1 MHANHTVWDSNQNG
15 LERKLQTSVSP
26 FSNMVIAVV
35 WVEHYAIGSSISEPL
50 SRCGTV
56 VAQCSTHWAALVRWT
71 QKRWQRRL
79 QAEFCQTFDAQ
90 RATIELCIPLVALK
104 QFQVGDSTC
113 SINTVCMLFCLWFSK
128 TEGRTEKAVRQ
139 IKSDCNSV
147 HRNSVCSWIANW
159 LDWN

>member
-1 MHANHTVWDSNQNG
+1 MQITLFGILIKMVWRENHRQVFLRLATWLLRSSNV
-15 LERKLQTSVSP
+15 K
-26 FSNMVIAVV
+26 
-35 WVEHYAIGSSISEPL
+35 HYAIGSSISEPL

-56 VAQCSTHWAALVRWT
+56 VAQCSTHWAALVRST

-113 SINTVCMLFCLWFSK
+113 SINTVCILFCLWFSK
-128 TEGRTEKAVRQ
+128 TEGRTEKAVWQ

-147 HRNSVCSWIANW
+147 HRNSVCSYFANW